1 MPIRVYW
8 DDESQTIIH
17 IEVAGKWEWAE
28 LFGSINEIAPAPTPD
43 GKSHLDFIMHFVTS
57 PQLPRDIL
65 SQLRNI
71 NSRFTDRM
79 RTIAVIGANPI
90 FKTIDAIVR
99 QMFPNQKQLAVFVAN
114 ADQARA
120 VIHERRQDI
129 KTE

>member
-1 MPIRVYW
+1 MPIVVYW
-8 DDESQTIIH
+8 DDESQTIVHVEI
-17 IEVAGKWEWAE
+17 AGKWEWTE
-28 LFGSINEIAPAPTPD
+28 LFGSIEQLVPPAKSA
-43 GKSHLDFIMHFVTS
+43 GKPHIDFIMHFVTT

-71 NSRFTDRM
+71 NSRFTDRL

-99 QMFPNQKQLAVFVAN
+99 QLFPHQQQVALFVA
-114 ADQARA
+114 DVEQARR
-120 VIHERRQDI
+120 VIHERRQDT